1 MTSTVTNRLPR
12 ISKEA
17 NIVSEDPQPINNGTQ
32 QEETPARQEVDVIL
46 DVRELEVDRIK
57 LTVKDLRAHVSVLA
71 ELASLLNLQ
80 VGVNARLDEVE
91 LEGPRENSAM
101 RWRVIQEVA
110 FAEQSEADFND
121 ALPYIPDDPDFSQL
135 WDLRNAGQ
143 TVNGTTGTANA
154 DIDASEAWE
163 LVKGHPDVIDT
174 GADLDHPDLHVNL
187 LPRGTEDWDF
197 ADANDPSPDDNDSH

>member
-1 MTSTVTNRLPR
+1 V
-12 ISKEA
+12 A
-17 NIVSEDPQPINNGTQ
+17 EDPPPINNGA
-32 QEETPARQEVDVIL
+32 QEETLARQDVDVLL
-46 DVRELEVDRIK
+46 DVSELEVDRIK

-91 LEGPRENSAM
+91 LEGPRENSAI